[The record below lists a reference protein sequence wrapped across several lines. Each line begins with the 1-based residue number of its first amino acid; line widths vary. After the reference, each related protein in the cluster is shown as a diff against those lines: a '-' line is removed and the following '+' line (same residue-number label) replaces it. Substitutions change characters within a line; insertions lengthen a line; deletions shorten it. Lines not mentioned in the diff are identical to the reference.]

1 MNEQC
6 IGRWPVY
13 GVYSRIM
20 NRYSYKNLNVYQD
33 AKAFVVAVYKLVD
46 EFPEKEKFALCNQ
59 IRRAAISVTS
69 NIAEGVSR
77 TSVKEKIHFLEI
89 AYASMMEVDSQL
101 DISVELQYIN
111 IEQYELINKQVNNIG
126 RQLSVL
132 RNKYKTLQCIGRW
145 PVYGIGDAVYR
156 PSACVS
162 RHSRCVWCKGQ
173 EISKAITTAY
183 KQHVKHAIHSTQCEY
198 TAYKANTPKFE

>member
-1 MNEQC
+1 M
-6 IGRWPVY
+6 
-13 GVYSRIM
+13 RISVKFKRKM

-33 AKAFVVAVYKLVD
+33 AKAFVIVVYKLL
-46 EFPEKEKFALCNQ
+46 ENFPDKEKYALCDQ

-77 TSVKEKIHFLEI
+77 TSNKEKIHFLEI

-101 DISVELQYIN
+101 DISVDLQYIS

-132 RNKYKTLQCIGRW
+132 RNKYKTL
-145 PVYGIGDAVYR
+145 
-156 PSACVS
+156 
-162 RHSRCVWCKGQ
+162 
-173 EISKAITTAY
+173 
-183 KQHVKHAIHSTQCEY
+183 
-198 TAYKANTPKFE
+198 

>member
-1 MNEQC
+1 
-6 IGRWPVY
+6 
-13 GVYSRIM
+13 M

-33 AKAFVVAVYKLVD
+33 AKAFVIAVYKLVD
-46 EFPEKEKFALCNQ
+46 EFPDSEKFALCNQ

-101 DISVELQYIN
+101 DISVDLEYID
-111 IEQYELINKQVNNIG
+111 IDQYESINKQVNNIG

-132 RNKYKTLQCIGRW
+132 RNKYKTL
-145 PVYGIGDAVYR
+145 
-156 PSACVS
+156 
-162 RHSRCVWCKGQ
+162 
-173 EISKAITTAY
+173 
-183 KQHVKHAIHSTQCEY
+183 
-198 TAYKANTPKFE
+198 

>member
-1 MNEQC
+1 
-6 IGRWPVY
+6 
-13 GVYSRIM
+13 M

-33 AKAFVVAVYKLVD
+33 AKAFVVAVYKLLD
-46 EFPEKEKFALCNQ
+46 RFPDSEKFAVCNQ

-101 DISVELQYIN
+101 DISVDLQYID
-111 IEQYELINKQVNNIG
+111 IAQYESINKQINNVG

-132 RNKYKTLQCIGRW
+132 RNKYK
-145 PVYGIGDAVYR
+145 AM
-156 PSACVS
+156 
-162 RHSRCVWCKGQ
+162 
-173 EISKAITTAY
+173 
-183 KQHVKHAIHSTQCEY
+183 
-198 TAYKANTPKFE
+198 